1 MINININNLRNNI
14 AKAINESDLPMGVVL
29 YVLKDILEEVKTEA
43 NRQLISEIAAEKETK
58 EKEEKKEKERSK

>member
-1 MINININNLRNNI
+1 MINISINNLRNNI

-58 EKEEKKEKERSK
+58 EKEEKERSK

>member
-43 NRQLISEIAAEKETK
+43 NRQLINEIAAEKETK

>member
-43 NRQLISEIAAEKETK
+43 NRQLISEIAAEKESK
-58 EKEEKKEKERSK
+58 EKTNENGKE

>member
-43 NRQLISEIAAEKETK
+43 NRQLINEIAAEKETK
-58 EKEEKKEKERSK
+58 ETKEKEEKERSK